1 MATPPSLSLNPA
13 TIIRAVAS
21 LDIALGLA
29 AALFG
34 SSLAA
39 LPDIVPGL
47 PAWWLVGGVLALGG
61 VAMLVF
67 AASLDRKRLPAAPT
81 GDDPVRRD

>member
-1 MATPPSLSLNPA
+1 MSTPPSLSLRPA
-13 TIIRAVAS
+13 TIFRVVAS

-34 SSLAA
+34 SSLAS

-47 PAWWLVGGVLALGG
+47 SAWWLVGGVLALGG

-67 AASLDRKRLPAAPT
+67 AASLDRKRPSASPA
-81 GDDPVRRD
+81 GDDPVRRE